1 VNELRLNEADVDWR
15 EVEGEVIA
23 LRRSSAAYLG
33 VNHSGTLLWHALEAG
48 ADRAGLA
55 ELLVERYGI
64 SGEAAQEDVSAFLEQ
79 LRSQGLIHTG

>member
-1 VNELRLNEADVDWR
+1 MNELRLDESDVDWR

-33 VNHSGTLLWHALEAG
+33 LNHSGTALWRELQAG
-48 ADRAGLA
+48 ADEARLA

-64 SGEAAQEDVSAFLEQ
+64 SGDAARADVSAFLEQ
-79 LRSQGLIHTG
+79 LRSQGLIQTG